1 MSEMIARA
9 NTILLHARRAT
20 VVLAGGLALAFFAL
34 VLYRLAW
41 GSLTLPWITFLI
53 ALLGFLTWAILTRYR
68 ALDLRFREDG
78 IERQL
83 RRQPQF
89 IPWAQIETISFVGA
103 LMRVRLRDGS
113 HFQVRL
119 ELAGA
124 LKPLHELLQVK
135 FGPAIE

>member
-1 MSEMIARA
+1 MRGAAARLCSALGRAAAPHAPAAEAQGVRWQRESSMSEMIARA

-53 ALLGFLTWAILTRYR
+53 ALLGFLAWAILARYR

-78 IERQL
+78 IE
-83 RRQPQF
+83 
-89 IPWAQIETISFVGA
+89 QIGRASCRE
-103 LMRVRLRDGS
+103 
-113 HFQVRL
+113 
-119 ELAGA
+119 
-124 LKPLHELLQVK
+124 
-135 FGPAIE
+135 